1 MTHTDT
7 IYALSTVPG
16 RSAIAVVRVSGPDA
30 HDTILSLTREGE
42 LPPARMLVR
51 RRLYDGDDSIID
63 DAMVVRFDAPASYT
77 GENSVE
83 YQIHGGISV
92 ASALLD
98 TLGRMPGLRAAE
110 PGEFSRRA
118 FDNEKMD
125 LTGAEAVID
134 LIEAETESQRRQ
146 ALHQMDGAAR
156 AVCEDW
162 TERLV
167 TLLAVLEASIDFAED
182 DLPAEAFQVDRPA
195 LETVRREIQDHIAR
209 GEAGERLRVGVR
221 VALVGAP
228 NVGKSSLLNALA
240 RRDAAIVSEIAGT
253 TRDVIEVHLN
263 IAGNAVILTD
273 TAGLRDTGD
282 TIEKEGVDRARRA
295 AEAADLIL
303 LVCDASSA
311 KTSDE
316 AKAMEGDDR
325 CSIVWN
331 KADLAMPSAAGIQ
344 VSAKT
349 GAGLADLEKFIGD
362 AIESRFAIGE
372 GAVMT
377 RARYRDALTDC
388 LNSIDR
394 ALAGRDLILVVE
406 DLRRS
411 VRAIGMI
418 TGRVDV
424 EDILDR
430 IFSSFCIGK

>member
-1 MTHTDT
+1 MSATDT

-16 RSAIAVVRVSGPDA
+16 RSAIAVVRVSGSRA
-30 HDTILSLTREGE
+30 HDSIVRLTDSTE
-42 LPPARMLVR
+42 LPPARQLVR
-51 RRLYDGDDSIID
+51 RRLQASDGEVID
-63 DAMVVRFDAPASYT
+63 EAMLVRFDAPATYT
-77 GENSVE
+77 GENTVE
-83 YQIHGGISV
+83 YQIHGGVSV
-92 ASALLD
+92 ASALLQALSD
-98 TLGRMPGLRAAE
+98 INGFRAAE

-146 ALHQMDGAAR
+146 ALRQMDGAAR
-156 AVCEDW
+156 TLCEDW

-167 TLLAVLEASIDFAED
+167 TLLATLEASIDFAED
-182 DLPAEAFQVDRPA
+182 DLPAEAFQVDREA
-195 LETVRREIQDHIAR
+195 LTAIRDEIADHIAR
-209 GEAGERLRVGVR
+209 GEAGERLRLGVR

-263 IAGNAVILTD
+263 IAGNAVVLTD
-273 TAGLRDTGD
+273 TAGLRETGD
-282 TIEKEGVDRARRA
+282 VIEREGVDRARRA
-295 AEAADLIL
+295 ADAADIIL
-303 LVCDASSA
+303 YVRDATLEDRSGDGA
-311 KTSDE
+311 LE
-316 AKAMEGDDR
+316 QDDR
-325 CSIVWN
+325 CFQIWN
-331 KADLAMPSAAGIQ
+331 KADVAKPPGDGLA

-349 GAGLADLEKFIGD
+349 GAGLAELESLIGEN
-362 AIESRFAIGE
+362 IRSRFAVGE
-372 GAVMT
+372 GAIMT
-377 RARYRDALTDC
+377 RARYRDALTLC
-388 LNSIDR
+388 LSAIDQ
-394 ALAGRDLILVVE
+394 ALAGLELILVVE

>member
-1 MTHTDT
+1 MITTDT

-16 RSAIAVVRVSGPDA
+16 RSAIAVVRVSGPAA
-30 HDTILSLTREGE
+30 HQSLQSLTGDVA
-42 LPPARMLVR
+42 LPPVRHLLR
-51 RRLYDGDDSIID
+51 RRLLASDAAIID

-98 TLGRMPGLRAAE
+98 ALAAMPGFRAAE
-110 PGEFSRRA
+110 AGEFSRRA

-125 LTGAEAVID
+125 LTEAEAVID

-146 ALHQMDGAAR
+146 ALRQMDGAAR
-156 AVCEDW
+156 SLCENW
-162 TERLV
+162 TDRLV
-167 TLLAVLEASIDFAED
+167 TLLATLEASIDFAED
-182 DLPAEAFQVDRPA
+182 DLPTEAFRVDRAA
-195 LETVRREIQDHIAR
+195 LEAIQAEIRNHIAR
-209 GEAGERLRVGVR
+209 GEAGERLRLGVR
-221 VALVGAP
+221 VALIGAP

-263 IAGNAVILTD
+263 IAGNAVVLTD

-282 TIEKEGVDRARRA
+282 AVEREGVDRARRVA
-295 AEAADLIL
+295 DAADLLL
-303 LVCDASSA
+303 LVGDASNPASEVEPDLA
-311 KTSDE
+311 Q
-316 AKAMEGDDR
+316 DDR
-325 CSIVWN
+325 CLVLWN
-331 KADLAMPSAAGIQ
+331 KADLGVGAASGISI
-344 VSAKT
+344 SAKT
-349 GAGLADLEKFIGD
+349 GAGLGDLES
-362 AIESRFAIGE
+362 AIATAIQNRFAVGE

-377 RARYRDALTDC
+377 RARYREALADC
-388 LNSIDR
+388 LVAIERSLI
-394 ALAGRDLILVVE
+394 GTDLILVVE
-406 DLRRS
+406 DLRHA
-411 VRAIGMI
+411 VRAIGKI

>member
-1 MTHTDT
+1 MTATDT

-16 RSAIAVVRVSGPDA
+16 RSAIAVVRVSGPAA
-30 HDTILSLTREGE
+30 HRSLLLLSGE
-42 LPPARMLVR
+42 VAIPPVRHLSR
-51 RRLYDGDDSIID
+51 RRLLTSDGAIID

-98 TLGRMPGLRAAE
+98 TLSSMPGFRAAE
-110 PGEFSRRA
+110 AGEFSRRA
-118 FDNEKMD
+118 FDNEKLD
-125 LTGAEAVID
+125 LTEAEAVID

-146 ALHQMDGAAR
+146 ALRQMDGAAR
-156 AVCEDW
+156 RLCEDW
-162 TERLV
+162 TDRLV
-167 TLLAVLEASIDFAED
+167 TLLATLEASIDFAED
-182 DLPAEAFQVDRPA
+182 DLPAEAFQVNQAA
-195 LETVRREIQDHIAR
+195 LAAIQGEIRTHIAR
-209 GEAGERLRVGVR
+209 GEAGERLRLGVR

-240 RRDAAIVSEIAGT
+240 RRDAAIVSEVAGT
-253 TRDVIEVHLN
+253 TRDIIEVHLN

-282 TIEKEGVDRARRA
+282 AVEREGVDRARRA
-295 AEAADLIL
+295 ADAADLVV
-303 LVCDASSA
+303 LVGDAV
-311 KTSDE
+311 DPDVRV
-316 AKAMEGDDR
+316 EGDLAQDGR
-325 CSIVWN
+325 CLVVWN
-331 KADLAMPSAAGIQ
+331 KADLGGVAESGIL

-349 GAGLADLEKFIGD
+349 GDGLGALES
-362 AIESRFAIGE
+362 AIATAIQGRFAIGE

-377 RARYRDALTDC
+377 RARYREALADC
-388 LNSIDR
+388 LVSIDR
-394 ALAGRDLILVVE
+394 ALMGTDLILVVE

-411 VRAIGMI
+411 VRAIGKI